1 MKKRRIDISGLT
13 DRGAIEYLLREIDN
27 LYTELEKMREAFD
40 GETVIMADGQT
51 LEERLRKI
59 ENK

>member
-1 MKKRRIDISGLT
+1 MKKRCIDISGLSEKDT
-13 DRGAIEYLLREIDN
+13 IKYLCREIDN